1 MHSKGPTDLWNIV
14 RRPGRASTSV
24 TCCSDQSAGAAGYN
38 ISKCVTLAWKC
49 SAILG
54 YRPGWVNMSRYTS
67 GHDARSGDIG
77 SIVRHLSSIV
87 LRLISCLMK
96 SESSPQNSTPQTHVR
111 KNTSSPMSA
120 PSRESTTKALRLTC
134 VPVACRSSTNDYEV
148 QESLHLGLLE
158 QLGQLG
164 AEQGAGEL
172 RSRDPGG
179 GQISGGIGDLGL
191 FDDVQHLLAECMP
204 CMQPEAAATGKT
216 SKPALS
222 FRSARPCSIS
232 FRNLSVTDWGK
243 AMQHSQPHT

>member
-24 TCCSDQSAGAAGYN
+24 TCCSDQSAGAAGYD

-67 GHDARSGDIG
+67 GHDARSGDIR

-120 PSRESTTKALRLTC
+120 PSRESTATHMCPSCLSVLHQRL
-134 VPVACRSSTNDYEV
+134 RSSRVSSPRASRTAGTV
-148 QESLHLGLLE
+148 GSRAGCWRAQEPRPWRWPN
-158 QLGQLG
+158 
-164 AEQGAGEL
+164 L
-172 RSRDPGG
+172 RRHWRPR
-179 GQISGGIGDLGL
+179 
-191 FDDVQHLLAECMP
+191 P
-204 CMQPEAAATGKT
+204 
-216 SKPALS
+216 
-222 FRSARPCSIS
+222 FR
-232 FRNLSVTDWGK
+232 
-243 AMQHSQPHT
+243 